1 MAESLWTIHVKHG
14 PQNLE
19 LQLDAASKVSDLH
32 ERLQTLTGAFVRKQK
47 LIHKG
52 KVLAPNLD
60 LAKAGLGNGAK
71 LMLLLSDAGAVPTQG
86 QAALQ
91 QAKKAKQ
98 EEAAARVKELYAQA
112 KGMGGAASAAIAAAA
127 AADAARAAAAAVG
140 PAIDWSER
148 KRNWEKTGIISL
160 RDLGLTSAPDD
171 LFEPTPASTSGGTGA
186 ANSSASG
193 GGPGPGLA
201 GARVADL
208 SHNRLQRLPASLARL
223 TCLHTLRLDRNG
235 LTSGAMPWEAL
246 GSLTGLTVLT
256 LSGNQLDSVPGAAV
270 SGLKALQVL
279 SLNDNQLPALPEAL
293 GALTVLEVL
302 TADDNKLEFLPA
314 SLGGCAALSEL
325 SAERNLIREL
335 PEQLGQLQKLRSL
348 RLDSNRIAAVPPHLL
363 QDCASLAVLSLQ
375 DNPITADQLRS
386 TPGFKDYDARRV
398 ALCNKQL
405 GAKVSAHA
413 TRTFTEGAEDRQ
425 WQRYATGQGG
435 GSGGPSGGGR

>member
-1 MAESLWTIHVKHG
+1 MAESQWTIHVKHG
-14 PQNLE
+14 SQSLE
-19 LQLDAASKVSDLH
+19 LQIDANSKVSDLH

-52 KVLAPNLD
+52 KVLAPNLE
-60 LAKAGLGNGAK
+60 LTKAGLASGAK

-98 EEAAARVKELYAQA
+98 DEAAARVKELYAQA

-127 AADAARAAAAAVG
+127 AADATRAAAAAAG
-140 PAIDWSER
+140 PAIEWTER

-160 RDLGLTSAPDD
+160 RDLGLTAAPDD
-171 LFEPTPASTSGGTGA
+171 LFEPAPSTASGYAASATSTASTSGTTATA
-186 ANSSASG
+186 AGSAA
-193 GGPGPGLA
+193 PGLT

-208 SHNRLQRLPASLARL
+208 SHNRLHRLPASLARL
-223 TCLHTLRLDRNG
+223 SCLHTLRLDANG
-235 LTSGAMPWEAL
+235 LTSGTMPWEAL
-246 GSLTGLTVLT
+246 GSLTGLTALT
-256 LSGNQLDSVPGAAV
+256 LSSNLMDVLPDAAV

-279 SLNDNQLPALPEAL
+279 SLSGNQLRALPEAL
-293 GALTVLEVL
+293 GALSALEVL
-302 TADDNKLEFLPA
+302 SADDNKLEALPG
-314 SLGGCAALSEL
+314 SLGEPG
-325 SAERNLIREL
+325 
-335 PEQLGQLQKLRSL
+335 
-348 RLDSNRIAAVPPHLL
+348 IASVPPTLL
-363 QDCASLAVLSLQ
+363 KDCGSLAVLSLQ

-405 GAKVSAHA
+405 DAKVSAHA

-425 WQRYATGQGG
+425 WQRYASGQGG
-435 GSGGPSGGGR
+435 GGGQQGGGR